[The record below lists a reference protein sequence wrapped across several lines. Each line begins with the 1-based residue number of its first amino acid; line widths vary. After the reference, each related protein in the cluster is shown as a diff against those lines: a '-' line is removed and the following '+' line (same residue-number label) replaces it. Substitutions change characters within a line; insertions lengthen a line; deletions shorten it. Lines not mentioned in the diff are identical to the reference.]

1 MRRPD
6 VRDMLAILFVLIG
19 AIPIVWWLGSWLL
32 HSATH
37 EQIVQA
43 VLIVVILYFAWWMRK
58 RLKKK

>member
-1 MRRPD
+1 
-6 VRDMLAILFVLIG
+6 MLAILFVLIG